1 MGTTDGMK
9 VAAIDVGSNSIHM
22 VIAQVEADGRFTV
35 LDRAKEMVGLGRRT
49 LNNGRLARD
58 TIRAGIDTLAAFRTL
73 AQRHGVTR
81 FKAVATSAV
90 REASNGGDFLRQV
103 EQQLGLRV
111 KVIPGEEEARLIYC
125 GVRHAIDLRGEPRL
139 LVDIGGGSVELVLV
153 SDDRPVALHSLK
165 LGVARLTERFFK
177 DDPPEPKQVGRFQQC
192 LAEEL
197 DPVLESV
204 RQYGPRQVIGT
215 SGTILTLVNMVACQR
230 GAAPDGRLNHF
241 AVTAE
246 EIARLRR
253 TLVKSDRDERLSMK
267 GLDEKRADLIVAG
280 ALLADHILQ
289 GAGACELVACTWA
302 LREGLLLDFIG
313 RHRKGIEEMERFSDP
328 RRCSVVRF
336 ARHVG
341 ETGPHGPHV
350 AALALQIFD
359 QLAGEFELPAEA
371 REWLEYAALLHDV
384 GHHLSHDHHHRHSYY
399 MIRNGDLLGFRH
411 EEIEILAQVA
421 RYHQKAPPKS
431 SDEGYNS
438 LSARSREIVRV
449 LSAILRVADALDRS
463 HFSIVQEVRINRRGK
478 AVTAQLFTD
487 GKDAALELWET
498 RNRAGLLERV
508 LGRPVE
514 FRIAARQPAAASP
527 HAAQRLR
534 FAPRTAAS
542 R

>member
-1 MGTTDGMK
+1 MR

-22 VIAQVEADGRFTV
+22 VVAQVEADGRFTV

-49 LNNGRLARD
+49 LSNGRLAKD

-90 REASNGGDFLRQV
+90 REAANGGDFIRHV

-153 SDDRPVALHSLK
+153 ADDKPAVLHSLK
-165 LGVARLTERFFK
+165 LGVARLTERFLE
-177 DDPPEPKQVGRFQQC
+177 DDPPAPKQIGRFQQC
-192 LAEEL
+192 LAQEL
-197 DPVLESV
+197 DPVLDSM
-204 RQYGPRQVIGT
+204 RQYGPKQVIGT
-215 SGTILTLVNMVACQR
+215 SGTLLTLVNMIACQR
-230 GAAPDGRLNHF
+230 GGTPDGRLNHF
-241 AVTAE
+241 TVSAD

-253 TLVKSDRDERLSMK
+253 VLVKSDRNERARMK

-280 ALLADHILQ
+280 ALLADYILQ
-289 GAGACELVACTWA
+289 GVGVRELVACTWA
-302 LREGLLLDFIG
+302 LREGLLLDFIA
-313 RHRKGIEEMERFSDP
+313 RHRRGIEEMERFSDP
-328 RRCSVVRF
+328 RRRSVVRF

-350 AALALQIFD
+350 AALALQFFD
-359 QLAGEFELPAEA
+359 QLAGDLGLPAEA

-411 EEIEILAQVA
+411 DEIEILAQVA

-438 LSARSREIVRV
+438 LSPRARAAVRA

-463 HFSIVQEVRINRRGK
+463 HFSAVQDVRINRRGK
-478 AVTAQLFTD
+478 GVTVQLLTD
-487 GKDAALELWET
+487 GKDAALELWEA

-508 LGRPVE
+508 LGKPVD
-514 FRIAARQPAAASP
+514 FRITARQPVAATPTRPSQRPRLAPRSAASN
-527 HAAQRLR
+527 
-534 FAPRTAAS
+534 
-542 R
+542 